1 LEEQYLGGLESGRMK
16 KGFVAGYGI
25 YATNLRIIG
34 VKTRKALAKGLVGA
48 AIGRVAGAY
57 IGMKLSTDQSVK
69 MIQELE
75 ERKRFRGFKTKRL
88 ARGVQET
95 EHMEARPYRHH
106 SGHRRSDQG
115 IDCSQERLPAVGGTD
130 AGFLPRSG
138 NSHLKRLPT
147 SGSEIRG
154 P

>member
-1 LEEQYLGGLESGRMK
+1 MEEQYLGGLESGRMK

-75 ERKRFRGFKTKRL
+75 ERKDFEVSKQNASRVELKKPSIWRRGHIVITQVTGEAIKVLIVLKKDFQRL
-88 ARGVQET
+88 VELMRAFSPEVVT
-95 EHMEARPYRHH
+95 V
-106 SGHRRSDQG
+106 
-115 IDCSQERLPAVGGTD
+115 I
-130 AGFLPRSG
+130 
-138 NSHLKRLPT
+138 
-147 SGSEIRG
+147 
-154 P
+154 

>member
-34 VKTRKALAKGLVGA
+34 VKSRKALAKGLVGA
-48 AIGRVAGAY
+48 AIGGVAGAY

-75 ERKRFRGFKTKRL
+75 ERKDFEVSKQNVSRVELKKPSIWRRGHIVITQVTAEAIKVLIVQKKDFQRL
-88 ARGVQET
+88 VELMRAFSPEVVT
-95 EHMEARPYRHH
+95 V
-106 SGHRRSDQG
+106 
-115 IDCSQERLPAVGGTD
+115 I
-130 AGFLPRSG
+130 
-138 NSHLKRLPT
+138 
-147 SGSEIRG
+147 
-154 P
+154 

>member
-1 LEEQYLGGLESGRMK
+1 MEEQYLGGLESGRMK

-48 AIGRVAGAY
+48 AIGGVAGAY

-75 ERKRFRGFKTKRL
+75 ERKDFEVSKQNVSRVELKKPSIWRRGHIVITQVTAEAIKVLIVQKKDFQRL
-88 ARGVQET
+88 VELMRAFSPEVVT
-95 EHMEARPYRHH
+95 V
-106 SGHRRSDQG
+106 
-115 IDCSQERLPAVGGTD
+115 I
-130 AGFLPRSG
+130 
-138 NSHLKRLPT
+138 
-147 SGSEIRG
+147 
-154 P
+154 

>member
-1 LEEQYLGGLESGRMK
+1 MEEQYLGGLESGRMK

-34 VKTRKALAKGLVGA
+34 VKSRKALAKGLVGA

-75 ERKRFRGFKTKRL
+75 ERKDFEVSKQNASRVELKKPSIWRRGHIVITQVTAEAIKVL
-88 ARGVQET
+88 IVQKKDFQQLVELMRAFSPEVVT
-95 EHMEARPYRHH
+95 V
-106 SGHRRSDQG
+106 
-115 IDCSQERLPAVGGTD
+115 I
-130 AGFLPRSG
+130 
-138 NSHLKRLPT
+138 
-147 SGSEIRG
+147 
-154 P
+154 

>member
-34 VKTRKALAKGLVGA
+34 VKSRKALAKGLVGA
-48 AIGRVAGAY
+48 AIGGVAGAY

-75 ERKRFRGFKTKRL
+75 ERKDFEVSKQNVSRVELKKPSIWRRGHIVITQVTGEAIKVLIVQKKDFQRL
-88 ARGVQET
+88 VELMRAFSPEVVT
-95 EHMEARPYRHH
+95 V
-106 SGHRRSDQG
+106 
-115 IDCSQERLPAVGGTD
+115 I
-130 AGFLPRSG
+130 
-138 NSHLKRLPT
+138 
-147 SGSEIRG
+147 
-154 P
+154 

>member
-1 LEEQYLGGLESGRMK
+1 MEEQYPGGLESGRMK

-75 ERKRFRGFKTKRL
+75 ERKDFEVSKQNASRVELKKPSIWRRGHIVITQVTAEAIKVL
-88 ARGVQET
+88 IVQKKDFQQLVELMRAFSPEVVT
-95 EHMEARPYRHH
+95 V
-106 SGHRRSDQG
+106 
-115 IDCSQERLPAVGGTD
+115 I
-130 AGFLPRSG
+130 
-138 NSHLKRLPT
+138 
-147 SGSEIRG
+147 
-154 P
+154 

>member
-1 LEEQYLGGLESGRMK
+1 MEEQYLGGLESGRMK

-75 ERKRFRGFKTKRL
+75 ERKDFEVSKQNASRVELKKPSIWRRGHIVITQVTAEAIKVL
-88 ARGVQET
+88 IVQKKDFQQLVELMRAFSPEVVT
-95 EHMEARPYRHH
+95 V
-106 SGHRRSDQG
+106 
-115 IDCSQERLPAVGGTD
+115 I
-130 AGFLPRSG
+130 
-138 NSHLKRLPT
+138 
-147 SGSEIRG
+147 
-154 P
+154 

>member
-34 VKTRKALAKGLVGA
+34 VKSRRALAKGLVGA
-48 AIGRVAGAY
+48 AIGGVAGAY

-75 ERKRFRGFKTKRL
+75 ERKDFEVSKQNASRVELKKPSIWRRGHIVITQVTGEAIKVLIVQKKDFQRL
-88 ARGVQET
+88 VELMRAFSPEVVT
-95 EHMEARPYRHH
+95 V
-106 SGHRRSDQG
+106 
-115 IDCSQERLPAVGGTD
+115 I
-130 AGFLPRSG
+130 
-138 NSHLKRLPT
+138 
-147 SGSEIRG
+147 
-154 P
+154 

>member
-75 ERKRFRGFKTKRL
+75 ERKDFEVSKQNASRVELKKPSIWRRGHIVITQVTAEAIKVL
-88 ARGVQET
+88 IVQ
-95 EHMEARPYRHH
+95 
-106 SGHRRSDQG
+106 
-115 IDCSQERLPAVGGTD
+115 
-130 AGFLPRSG
+130 
-138 NSHLKRLPT
+138 K
-147 SGSEIRG
+147 
-154 P
+154 

>member
-1 LEEQYLGGLESGRMK
+1 LEEQYPGGLESGRMK

-75 ERKRFRGFKTKRL
+75 ERKDFEVSKQNASRVELKKPSIWRRGHIVITQVTAEAIKVL
-88 ARGVQET
+88 IVQKKDFQQLVELMRAFSPEVVT
-95 EHMEARPYRHH
+95 V
-106 SGHRRSDQG
+106 
-115 IDCSQERLPAVGGTD
+115 I
-130 AGFLPRSG
+130 
-138 NSHLKRLPT
+138 
-147 SGSEIRG
+147 
-154 P
+154 

>member
-48 AIGRVAGAY
+48 AIGGVAGAY

-75 ERKRFRGFKTKRL
+75 ERKDFEVSKQNVSRVELKKPSIWRRGHIVITQVTAEAIKVLIVQKKDFQRL
-88 ARGVQET
+88 VELMRAFSPEVVT
-95 EHMEARPYRHH
+95 V
-106 SGHRRSDQG
+106 
-115 IDCSQERLPAVGGTD
+115 I
-130 AGFLPRSG
+130 
-138 NSHLKRLPT
+138 
-147 SGSEIRG
+147 
-154 P
+154 

>member
-75 ERKRFRGFKTKRL
+75 ERKDFEVSKQNASRVELKKPSIWRRGHIVITQVTAEAIKVL
-88 ARGVQET
+88 IVQKKDFQQLVELMRAFSPEVVT
-95 EHMEARPYRHH
+95 V
-106 SGHRRSDQG
+106 
-115 IDCSQERLPAVGGTD
+115 I
-130 AGFLPRSG
+130 
-138 NSHLKRLPT
+138 
-147 SGSEIRG
+147 
-154 P
+154 